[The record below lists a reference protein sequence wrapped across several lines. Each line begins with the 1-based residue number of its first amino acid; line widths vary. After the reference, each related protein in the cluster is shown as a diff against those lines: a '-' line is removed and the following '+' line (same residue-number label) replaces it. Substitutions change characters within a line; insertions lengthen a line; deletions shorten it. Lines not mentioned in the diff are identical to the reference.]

1 MNRERIYLDHA
12 AGSSLGLRVRAEMDR
27 VLGWSGAA
35 PSGGHREGREAREEL
50 TKARGRVAEF
60 LGAKDADG
68 VVFTSGGTEAV
79 QSALRGWGEA
89 VGKGTLYL
97 SLMEHPAVES
107 AARYLE
113 KRGFGLVRIPV
124 DGEGKLRWEG
134 VKGLSGEGLVCVHFA
149 HHDLG
154 TVQNLSEAKR
164 FAERTG
170 AKLFLDGTHGAG
182 WVSLDVEKVGADLVA
197 LSGHRLGGPKGV
209 GALWVRSG
217 IRWMSWLE
225 GGRQEGDRRA
235 GTENLPAIVGFGVA
249 AEEWMK
255 DGEERR
261 KQVGKAQKILADGI
275 LKKVH
280 TAKLHGTKLGA
291 ERSPAHLAFSFKGL
305 EAESLALVLDRV
317 GLAVRGGSGCV
328 TREMK
333 IPPGMRAIGAEE
345 GEARA
350 LILFTLGLNSQA
362 EQMEEAANR
371 VVEGV
376 DRLTKALP
384 GSRE

>member
-12 AGSSLGLRVRAEMDR
+12 AGSSLGSRVRAEMDR

-50 TKARGRVAEF
+50 TKARGRVADF

-68 VVFTSGGTEAV
+68 VIFTSGGTEAV
-79 QSALRGWGEA
+79 QSAVRGWGEA
-89 VGKGTLYL
+89 VGKGTIYL
-97 SLMEHPAVES
+97 SEMEHPAVES
-107 AARYLE
+107 AARQLE
-113 KRGFGLVRIPV
+113 KKGFGLVRIPV

-134 VKGLSGEGLVCVHFA
+134 VKGLSGEGLVCLHLA

-170 AKLFLDGTHGAG
+170 AKFFLDGTHGAG
-182 WVSLDVEKVGADLVA
+182 WVSLDVEKVGADMVA

-217 IRWMSWLE
+217 TRWMSWLE

-249 AEEWMK
+249 AEEWRK

-261 KQVGKAQKILADGI
+261 KQGGKAQQILADGI

-333 IPPGMRAIGAEE
+333 IPPGMKAIGAEE

-362 EQMEEAANR
+362 EQMEEAVTR